1 MPMRHRLLIVV
12 FIVSA
17 AATAH
22 GAEPR
27 RITTAE
33 PRPTWLAIQPVLRR
47 DSILQRRRSSPAA
60 ASTRK
65 TFSLHT
71 TVDSSR
77 EVVQLVDDD
86 AGIAYVGTGSHAE
99 PEIAAEDLLPP
110 LEPPPPVP
118 GISAESLNGEPVL
131 IDGAA
136 KEAEKAPKKEVK
148 DQANERESFAWIA
161 GTGNQLGML
170 EWVDRDL
177 AVYDYTFSDR
187 VTSRTDAGFTMLWLT
202 GPDTT
207 DLPPYLF
214 SITIDIGLGGK
225 LSENW
230 AFDMV
235 ITPSWNTDFANKSY
249 QLFRLPWQ
257 AVNTFTLSDELKLVL
272 GVTDM
277 DREDIR
283 LIPVAG
289 LIYKPL
295 DGTKQFDLVFPR
307 PKAAW
312 RLTESGDDS
321 TWAYVA
327 GELGGNSYSIQR
339 PGAVHDI
346 VTLRDFRLLFGWEQ
360 RGQKRHAS
368 RIEAGLVFG
377 RAVEYAS
384 GIGDYHPGQTAI
396 IRFSGD
402 F

>member
-1 MPMRHRLLIVV
+1 MRHCLLIAVS
-12 FIVSA
+12 IVLA

-22 GAEPR
+22 GADPR
-27 RITTAE
+27 RIANAE
-33 PRPTWLAIQPVLRR
+33 LRPTGMSIEPVLRH
-47 DSILQRRRSSPAA
+47 DSILQRRKSSPAA

-65 TFSLHT
+65 TFSLRT

-77 EVVQLVDDD
+77 EVVRLVDDD
-86 AGIAYVGTGSHAE
+86 AGIAYVGAGSHAE

-110 LEPPPPVP
+110 LEPPPPDA
-118 GISAESLNGEPVL
+118 GISAESLNGDPVL

-136 KEAEKAPKKEVK
+136 KEAEKAPTKEVK
-148 DQANERESFAWIA
+148 EQANERESFAWIA

-214 SITIDIGLGGK
+214 SIVIDIGLGGK
-225 LSENW
+225 ISDNW
-230 AFDMV
+230 SFDAV

-249 QLFRLPWQ
+249 TLFRLPWQ
-257 AVNTFTLSDELKLVL
+257 AVNTFTLSDELKLVV
-272 GVTDM
+272 GVTDL

-283 LIPVAG
+283 FLPVAG

-312 RLTESGDDS
+312 RLTDSGDDS

-346 VTLRDFRLLFGWEQ
+346 VTLRDFRLLFGYEW
-360 RGQKRHAS
+360 RGQKRHAC

-384 GIGDYHPGQTAI
+384 GIGDYHPGNTAI